1 MKTEKHICVG
11 AGLICLDIL
20 IRGVDNDNPV
30 SFSVGG
36 TCGNVMTIMS
46 HLGWDAYPVA
56 RLDNSHHTD
65 LLMKDMQSH
74 GVHVNHIIA
83 GKGKTPV
90 IIQRNIID
98 KDGLPI
104 HRFEFKGSNGRM
116 FLEFSPITLVQ
127 ARNIINDID
136 FVPDVFFFDR
146 VSPAFILL
154 AKEFKTRGSLIYF
167 EPSCKTTVPHFG
179 DCVSLAD
186 IIKFSDQR
194 IPDTSYFDSLPN
206 TIIIQ
211 TLGDKGLRFRY
222 NSRWIDLSPVH
233 NQNVI
238 DTVGAGDW
246 TSAAFIYQLGNY
258 SHQQIM
264 ESITIDDLKS
274 ILRKAQTIGSM
285 SCSYDGA
292 RGMMKIPFPSI
303 KESL

>member
-11 AGLICLDIL
+11 AGLISLDIL

-30 SFSVGG
+30 SFSAGG

-46 HLGWDAYPVA
+46 YLGWDAYPIA

-74 GVHVNHIIA
+74 GVHVDHIIA

-104 HRFEFKGSNGRM
+104 HRFEFKGTNGRM
-116 FLEFSPITLVQ
+116 FLEFSPITLGQ
-127 ARNIINDID
+127 ARNIIDDID

-154 AKEFKTRGSLIYF
+154 AKEFKARGSLIYF

-186 IIKFSDQR
+186 IVKFSEER
-194 IPDTSYFDSLPN
+194 LPDVSAFKQMTDK
-206 TIIIQ
+206 IVIQ
-211 TLGDKGLRFRY
+211 TLGGNGINY
-222 NSRWIDLSPVH
+222 SIHGVWYHIAPV
-233 NQNVI
+233 QNDNIV
-238 DTVGAGDW
+238 DTSGAGDW
-246 TSAAFIYQLGNY
+246 TTSVFLTELYKHALNKQNLSQDVIEQ
-258 SHQQIM
+258 S
-264 ESITIDDLKS
+264 
-274 ILRKAQTIGSM
+274 LRIAQNWASQ
-285 SCSYDGA
+285 SCSYGGA
-292 RGMMKIPFPSI
+292 RGMMGY
-303 KESL
+303 